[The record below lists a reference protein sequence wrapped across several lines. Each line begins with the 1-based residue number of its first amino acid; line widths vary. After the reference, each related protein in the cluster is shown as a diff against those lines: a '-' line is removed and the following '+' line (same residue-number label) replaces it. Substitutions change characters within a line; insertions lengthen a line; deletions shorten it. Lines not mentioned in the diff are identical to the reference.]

1 MADMSK
7 RGVKRFLAVYFLIFF
22 GAVFLRIDYFPLSW
36 VPMYGYRDV
45 RPTLV
50 VGIGDKAMRQRGFAA
65 QRANG
70 ERLFLNAEDLNVP
83 KANFRRLYHQRAF
96 NNGPPQDD
104 RERHALSAF
113 NRWWYET
120 LVGPD
125 PRLNP
130 NYPGELLRSVNATLG
145 YGPADPR
152 RIVRLEAALD
162 FAEFPQEQLDR
173 GDLTLRKRERRTA
186 VVTPQGAWMIS
197 EGKTVRLTGAG
208 RAQSSGETVD

>member
-1 MADMSK
+1 MSQ
-7 RGVKRFLAVYFLIFF
+7 RSVKRFLAVYFLILY

-36 VPMYGYRDV
+36 VPMYGYRDA

-50 VGIGDKAMRQRGFAA
+50 VSVGNKALRSRGFVA

-70 ERLFLNAEDLNVP
+70 ERLFISARDLNIP
-83 KANFRRLYHQRAF
+83 NANFRRLYHQRAF

-104 RERHALSAF
+104 RERQALSSF

-130 NYPGELLRSVNATLG
+130 NYPAELLDSVNKTFG
-145 YGPADPR
+145 HGPSDPR
-152 RIVRLEAALD
+152 RIVRLESHLD
-162 FAEFPQEQLDR
+162 FASFDQDKLDR
-173 GDLTLRKRERRTA
+173 GDLSNPTIERRVA
-186 VVTPQGAWMIS
+186 VITPQGTHMITPR
-197 EGKTVRLTGAG
+197 GTIALAGAG
-208 RAQSSGETVD
+208 RTNSAGETVD

>member
-7 RGVKRFLAVYFLIFF
+7 RGVKRFLALYFLIFF
-22 GAVFLRIDYFPLSW
+22 GAVFLRIDYFPLTW
-36 VPMYGYRDV
+36 VPMYGYRDA

-65 QRANG
+65 RRANG

-83 KANFRRLYHQRAF
+83 NANFRRLYHQRAF
-96 NNGPPQDD
+96 NHGPPQDD
-104 RERHALSAF
+104 RERQSLAPF

-120 LVGPD
+120 LIGPD

-130 NYPGELLRSVNATLG
+130 DYPGQLLRSVNATLG

-152 RIVRLEAALD
+152 RIVRLEATLE

-173 GDLTLRKRERRTA
+173 GDLTIRKRERRTA
-186 VVTPQGAWMIS
+186 VVTPEGAWMIS
-197 EGKTVRLTGAG
+197 DGKSVRLTGAG